1 MLELHAV
8 VNLDEQ
14 KIEKCMLLS
23 ILKKIIERYIV
34 FNQCCFH
41 THALARNLEFGI

>member
-14 KIEKCMLLS
+14 KFEKCMLLS
-23 ILKKIIERYIV
+23 ILKE
-34 FNQCCFH
+34 
-41 THALARNLEFGI
+41 LNLEEVYSF